1 MARVRKGRRVSRRGS
16 REWKVVRAVGESVV
30 SGVVLFR
37 ATCGTVRAVRS
48 VKSGKGRK
56 VEKETRNVRFE
67 VRRSKDGTKARA
79 KRSVKCKSKWGRTF
93 FDV

>member
-1 MARVRKGRRVSRRGS
+1 M
-16 REWKVVRAVGESVV
+16 RAVGESVV
-30 SGVVLFR
+30 SGVVLIR

-79 KRSVKCKSKWGRTF
+79 KRSVKYKSKWGRTF